1 VTQATITIK
10 LLGYWHAGSG
20 LGQGGRAHAI
30 VLRDAEEL
38 PYLPGRTV
46 KGLLR
51 EGVLV
56 CEELGRA
63 DEGVTQRLFGQHNPN
78 EDDRDSVQAGGQLF
92 FSNAVLDENMRK
104 WLSEGGAELRQ
115 QLFDVLASTALADG
129 VADTDTLRV
138 TEVTLPMTLTATVSG
153 PDDLDWQNA
162 LRKGAS
168 LVRALGS
175 HRHRGLGRCE
185 IMVGEAAVMP
195 GVGEVKIE
203 ASKTRCQWLE
213 IELKSDVIV
222 SATAATIGGHESLDY
237 LPGSVLL
244 GAAAGAWRNR
254 KGSFDPEAFLSGKIR
269 FGDGLPIGPD
279 AEMGWPMPQSYHQL
293 KQTAQGESEKIEL
306 INALTLET
314 KEARS
319 YSESGNQLQAFRKG
333 RVTSAGHLFDLPSA
347 YQMKTAVSRED
358 LGSAAEGQ
366 LFGYDALCAGSRFRA
381 RLSWDEDQED
391 AAGEILAL
399 LLSDEVRLGRSRSAQ
414 YGEVRISKAT
424 APAGLKTLDAFSVPD
439 DPSKAKLIS
448 IYALSDLALFSEGTP
463 TFHPLPKD
471 FGLTGC
477 EFVPERSFVRV
488 RRYSPWN
495 AYRNSRDTE
504 RQVIRRGSVLTFR
517 MPPGSDA
524 AALINSATKA
534 TQSGVGGWRAEGLG
548 QVAVNPDLIL
558 APSSKL
564 DKPPKPRTNKTTA
577 AMPAPEVAIAEVPL
591 VQVLQLRH
599 IQAQVANRAVQE
611 GRRLANTWIKF
622 HHSFAQG
629 ASGKSQWSHVR
640 ELASRYAGQGQKL
653 RDEIRKFCEED
664 LRRRYWCHPI
674 VVGRQNT
681 TLAAELQNALRT
693 SVGSSEQLLTST
705 VVYAAIEMTRRLQGQ
720 RQETIRQK

>member
-20 LGQGGRAHAI
+20 LGQGGRADAL
-30 VLRDAEEL
+30 VLRGSDEL
-38 PYLPGRTV
+38 PYLPGRTI
-46 KGLLR
+46 KGLFR
-51 EGVLV
+51 EGVLA
-56 CEELGRA
+56 CEELGHVR
-63 DEGVTQRLFGQHNPN
+63 DGMTRRLFGEHKPSERDRDSVQT
-78 EDDRDSVQAGGQLF
+78 EDDPGEKDRDSVQAGGQLF
-92 FSNAVLDENMRK
+92 FSNAVLDDNMRK
-104 WLSEGGAELRQ
+104 WLSEAGAELRR
-115 QLFDVLASTALADG
+115 QLFDVVASTALADG

-195 GVGEVKIE
+195 GAGEVKIE
-203 ASKTRCQWLE
+203 ASETRCQWLE

-366 LFGYDALCAGSRFRA
+366 LFGYDALRAGSRFRA
-381 RLSWDEDQED
+381 RLSWDEGQED
-391 AAGEILAL
+391 AAGKILAL
-399 LLSDEVRLGRSRSAQ
+399 LLSGEVRLGRSRSAQ
-414 YGEVRISKAT
+414 YGEVRISRTT
-424 APAGLKTLDAFSVPD
+424 APAGLKTLEAFPDPD
-439 DPSKAKLIS
+439 DPSKSKLLIS
-448 IYALSDLALFSEGTP
+448 IYVLSDLALFNEGTP

-471 FGLTGC
+471 FGLTDC

-517 MPPGSDA
+517 IPPGSDA
-524 AALINSATKA
+524 AALINSEA
-534 TQSGVGGWRAEGLG
+534 L
-548 QVAVNPDLIL
+548 
-558 APSSKL
+558 
-564 DKPPKPRTNKTTA
+564 
-577 AMPAPEVAIAEVPL
+577 
-591 VQVLQLRH
+591 LR
-599 IQAQVANRAVQE
+599 
-611 GRRLANTWIKF
+611 
-622 HHSFAQG
+622 
-629 ASGKSQWSHVR
+629 
-640 ELASRYAGQGQKL
+640 
-653 RDEIRKFCEED
+653 
-664 LRRRYWCHPI
+664 
-674 VVGRQNT
+674 
-681 TLAAELQNALRT
+681 
-693 SVGSSEQLLTST
+693 
-705 VVYAAIEMTRRLQGQ
+705 
-720 RQETIRQK
+720 